1 MNINKWNNIQASE
14 FVYRKDYNRL
24 LREYETLKEKNFNME
39 FVNYFL
45 NVELNN
51 FNSQK
56 RSNENKI
63 ISKLEKQNK
72 KLKNSI
78 HKAYTKH
85 VKPKLAQELKDN
97 LSQAFVN
104 SGLTKEYANTVT
116 NGLFWENQGP
126 KLPPKEVD
134 SNIATDNIVESVVDT
149 FRDRSKFGVAKYG
162 TTLQDN
168 DSDDFLK
175 HLQEELMDATL
186 YIEKLRTAK
195 SFLTKTEEPPT
206 VSSSQLSQYLHSIYF
221 R

>member
-1 MNINKWNNIQASE
+1 MNNTRE
-14 FVYRKDYNRL
+14 VVDRKTYDRL
-24 LREYETLKEKNFNME
+24 LDAYKNNLAEFNKAE
-39 FVNYFL
+39 LTFYFIKS
-45 NVELNN
+45 ELEG
-51 FNSQK
+51 FYK
-56 RSNENKI
+56 RKGVADER

-85 VKPKLAQELKDN
+85 VKPKLAAELKDN
-97 LSQAFVN
+97 LTQAFVN
-104 SGLTKEYANTVT
+104 SGLTKEYADTVT
-116 NGLFWENQGP
+116 NGLFRQSQSA
-126 KLPPKEVD
+126 KLQPKEVD
-134 SNIATDNIVESVVDT
+134 SNISTDNIVESVVNT
-149 FRDRSKFGVAKYG
+149 FRDRSKIGVAKYG
-162 TTLQDN
+162 TTLQEN

-195 SFLTKTEEPPT
+195 SFLTKAEEQPT

>member
-1 MNINKWNNIQASE
+1 MNDTRE
-14 FVYRKDYNRL
+14 VVPRKTYDRL
-24 LREYETLKEKNFNME
+24 LDAYKNNLAE
-39 FVNYFL
+39 FSKAELTFYF
-45 NVELNN
+45 VKSELEG
-51 FNSQK
+51 FYK
-56 RSNENKI
+56 RKGVADER

-78 HKAYTKH
+78 HKAYNKYVAP
-85 VKPKLAQELKDN
+85 VKKKQFEDN
-97 LSQAFVN
+97 L
-104 SGLTKEYANTVT
+104 TYAYNKR
-116 NGLFWENQGP
+116 WENQGP

-134 SNIATDNIVESVVDT
+134 SNISTDNIVESVVDT
-149 FRDRSKFGVAKYG
+149 FRDRSKIGVAKYG

-195 SFLTKTEEPPT
+195 SSWVKTEEQPT
-206 VSSSQLSQYLHSIYF
+206 ISSTQLSQYLHSLYF